1 MKMKIFLPLILVLV
15 SFANGKSKYYL
26 YCHSKHI
33 TKQID
38 DRCLLLTVSFYFVL
52 DIVRD
57 FDSISKRQ
65 GRSIAQGITSD
76 NMSSTIMIGMLKPKG
91 TMRPRCKWIYST
103 SLKRFVCQ
111 KDSDSNTIL
120 KRQGRSTTFTTNIS
134 AGSASGNFY
143 STVSFICQI
152 IQQYY
157 FIFFLLYFQ
166 APIKR
171 VIPNGFMRPRC
182 QWFYSRSLRR
192 FVCRRL
198 KRVYY

>member
-1 MKMKIFLPLILVLV
+1 MLHL
-15 SFANGKSKYYL
+15 S
-26 YCHSKHI
+26 
-33 TKQID
+33 
-38 DRCLLLTVSFYFVL
+38 VSFYFVL
-52 DIVRD
+52 GIVGD
-57 FDSISKRQ
+57 FDSISKRE

-143 STVSFICQI
+143 STVSFFLSNNTTILF
-152 IQQYY
+152 Y
-157 FIFFLLYFQ
+157 IFF
-166 APIKR
+166 
-171 VIPNGFMRPRC
+171 VIFLGSNQKSNT
-182 QWFYSRSLRR
+182 QWFYETKMPVVL
-192 FVCRRL
+192 FPKFKKICL
-198 KRVYY
+198 

>member
-1 MKMKIFLPLILVLV
+1 MKLKIILPLILVIV
-15 SFANGKSKYYL
+15 AIANGKSKYCFPIIYQL
-26 YCHSKHI
+26 DCWYMLQSS
-33 TKQID
+33 
-38 DRCLLLTVSFYFVL
+38 VSFYFVL
-52 DIVRD
+52 DIIRD

-111 KDSDSNTIL
+111 KDSDSDTIL

-157 FIFFLLYFQ
+157 FIFFLLYF
-166 APIKR
+166 
-171 VIPNGFMRPRC
+171 
-182 QWFYSRSLRR
+182 
-192 FVCRRL
+192 
-198 KRVYY
+198 

>member
-1 MKMKIFLPLILVLV
+1 MLHL
-15 SFANGKSKYYL
+15 S
-26 YCHSKHI
+26 
-33 TKQID
+33 
-38 DRCLLLTVSFYFVL
+38 VSFYFVL
-52 DIVRD
+52 DIFGD

-111 KDSDSNTIL
+111 RDSDSNTIL

-143 STVSFICQI
+143 STVSFLICQI

-157 FIFFLLYFQ
+157 YCFLLY
-166 APIKR
+166 
-171 VIPNGFMRPRC
+171 
-182 QWFYSRSLRR
+182 L
-192 FVCRRL
+192 
-198 KRVYY
+198 

>member
-1 MKMKIFLPLILVLV
+1 MLHL
-15 SFANGKSKYYL
+15 S
-26 YCHSKHI
+26 
-33 TKQID
+33 
-38 DRCLLLTVSFYFVL
+38 VSFYFVL
-52 DIVRD
+52 GIVGD

-111 KDSDSNTIL
+111 RYSDSNTIL

-143 STVSFICQI
+143 STVSFLICQI
-152 IQQYY
+152 KQQYY
-157 FIFFLLYFQ
+157 YCFLLY
-166 APIKR
+166 
-171 VIPNGFMRPRC
+171 
-182 QWFYSRSLRR
+182 L
-192 FVCRRL
+192 
-198 KRVYY
+198 

>member
-1 MKMKIFLPLILVLV
+1 MLHL
-15 SFANGKSKYYL
+15 S
-26 YCHSKHI
+26 
-33 TKQID
+33 
-38 DRCLLLTVSFYFVL
+38 VSFYFVL
-52 DIVRD
+52 GIVGD

-111 KDSDSNTIL
+111 RDSDSNTIL

-143 STVSFICQI
+143 STVSFLICQI

-157 FIFFLLYFQ
+157 YCFLLY
-166 APIKR
+166 
-171 VIPNGFMRPRC
+171 
-182 QWFYSRSLRR
+182 L
-192 FVCRRL
+192 
-198 KRVYY
+198 

>member
-1 MKMKIFLPLILVLV
+1 MLQ
-15 SFANGKSKYYL
+15 SS
-26 YCHSKHI
+26 
-33 TKQID
+33 
-38 DRCLLLTVSFYFVL
+38 VSFYFVL
-52 DIVRD
+52 DIVRN

-65 GRSIAQGITSD
+65 RRSIAQGITSD

-143 STVSFICQI
+143 STVRFICQI
-152 IQQYY
+152 IKN
-157 FIFFLLYFQ
+157 IILYFFCY
-166 APIKR
+166 I
-171 VIPNGFMRPRC
+171 F
-182 QWFYSRSLRR
+182 
-192 FVCRRL
+192 RL
-198 KRVYY
+198 QSKE

>member
-1 MKMKIFLPLILVLV
+1 
-15 SFANGKSKYYL
+15 
-26 YCHSKHI
+26 
-33 TKQID
+33 
-38 DRCLLLTVSFYFVL
+38 
-52 DIVRD
+52 
-57 FDSISKRQ
+57 
-65 GRSIAQGITSD
+65 
-76 NMSSTIMIGMLKPKG
+76 MLKPKG

-143 STVSFICQI
+143 ST
-152 IQQYY
+152 
-157 FIFFLLYFQ
+157 

>member
-1 MKMKIFLPLILVLV
+1 MLQ
-15 SFANGKSKYYL
+15 SS
-26 YCHSKHI
+26 
-33 TKQID
+33 
-38 DRCLLLTVSFYFVL
+38 VSFYFVL

-157 FIFFLLYFQ
+157 FISYFFLLYF
-166 APIKR
+166 
-171 VIPNGFMRPRC
+171 
-182 QWFYSRSLRR
+182 
-192 FVCRRL
+192 
-198 KRVYY
+198 

>member
-1 MKMKIFLPLILVLV
+1 MLQ
-15 SFANGKSKYYL
+15 SS
-26 YCHSKHI
+26 
-33 TKQID
+33 
-38 DRCLLLTVSFYFVL
+38 VSFYFVL

-143 STVSFICQI
+143 STVSFFLSNNTTILF
-152 IQQYY
+152 Y
-157 FIFFLLYFQ
+157 IFFLLYF
-166 APIKR
+166 
-171 VIPNGFMRPRC
+171 
-182 QWFYSRSLRR
+182 
-192 FVCRRL
+192 
-198 KRVYY
+198 

>member
-1 MKMKIFLPLILVLV
+1 MLQ
-15 SFANGKSKYYL
+15 SS
-26 YCHSKHI
+26 
-33 TKQID
+33 
-38 DRCLLLTVSFYFVL
+38 VSFYFVL

-157 FIFFLLYFQ
+157 FIFFF
-166 APIKR
+166 
-171 VIPNGFMRPRC
+171 VIFLGSNQKSNT
-182 QWFYSRSLRR
+182 QWFYETKMPVVL
-192 FVCRRL
+192 FPKFKKICL
-198 KRVYY
+198 

>member
-1 MKMKIFLPLILVLV
+1 MLHL
-15 SFANGKSKYYL
+15 S
-26 YCHSKHI
+26 
-33 TKQID
+33 
-38 DRCLLLTVSFYFVL
+38 VSFYFVL

-143 STVSFICQI
+143 STVSFFLSNNTTILI
-152 IQQYY
+152 HI
-157 FIFFLLYFQ
+157 FLLYF
-166 APIKR
+166 
-171 VIPNGFMRPRC
+171 
-182 QWFYSRSLRR
+182 
-192 FVCRRL
+192 
-198 KRVYY
+198 